1 MKGYDFDE
9 IIYRVFC
16 VMYLLLLGLGII
28 GVAMRLLPPMANTVA
43 DALEKE
49 PDNAVVVQDIF
60 QEPTVYYELTAEE
73 RDLIERVV
81 MGEAGG
87 EEYIGQQAVAQCI
100 LNACELTSARPAAI
114 IESLSYT
121 THRSEASQSVKDAVS
136 EVFDDGVKILPE
148 TAMYFYAPGL
158 VHSEWHET
166 QEYLCTIGCHRF
178 FARRG

>member
-1 MKGYDFDE
+1 MRD
-9 IIYRVFC
+9 RWSVFAG
-16 VMYLLLLGLGII
+16 LLL
-28 GVAMRLLPPMANTVA
+28 ALLFFVFFYYGKPRDVVA
-43 DALEKE
+43 DGVEKE
-49 PDNAVVVQDIF
+49 PENTVVVQDIF
-60 QEPTVYYELTAEE
+60 EEPQVTTVYYKLTAEE

-100 LNACELTSARPAAI
+100 LNACELVNARPAEI
-114 IESLSYT
+114 IDSLSYT
-121 THRSEASQSVKDAVS
+121 THRPEASQSVKDAVS

>member
-1 MKGYDFDE
+1 MRD
-9 IIYRVFC
+9 RWSVFAG
-16 VMYLLLLGLGII
+16 LLLALLFFVFFYYGKAEDDA
-28 GVAMRLLPPMANTVA
+28 VASG
-43 DALEKE
+43 LEKE
-49 PDNAVVVQDIF
+49 PDNAVVVQDIA
-60 QEPTVYYELTAEE
+60 QVPPVPTVYYELTAEE

-87 EEYIGQQAVAQCI
+87 EEYAGQLAVAQCI
-100 LNACELTSARPAAI
+100 LNACELRNARPAAI

-121 THRSEASQSVKDAVS
+121 THRPEASQSVKDAVS

-166 QEYLCTIGCHRF
+166 QTYIRTIGCHRF

>member
-1 MKGYDFDE
+1 MRD
-9 IIYRVFC
+9 RWSVFAG
-16 VMYLLLLGLGII
+16 LLLALLFFVFFYYGRAEDDSVASGL
-28 GVAMRLLPPMANTVA
+28 
-43 DALEKE
+43 EQ
-49 PDNAVVVQDIF
+49 DNAVVVQDIF
-60 QEPTVYYELTAEE
+60 QEPIVYYELTAEE

-87 EEYIGQQAVAQCI
+87 EEYAGQLAVAQCI
-100 LNACELTSARPAAI
+100 LNACELRNARPAAI

-121 THRSEASQSVKDAVS
+121 THRPEASQSVKDAVS
-136 EVFDDGVKILPE
+136 EVFDDGVKVLPE

>member
-1 MKGYDFDE
+1 MNRWKAAGGLLVSVLF
-9 IIYRVFC
+9 
-16 VMYLLLLGLGII
+16 VMA
-28 GVAMRLLPPMANTVA
+28 VAFTQAPTEDNSTEDAA
-43 DALEKE
+43 DN
-49 PDNAVVVQDIF
+49 DIVVQDIF
-60 QEPTVYYELTAEE
+60 QEPTFYYELTAEE

-87 EEYIGQQAVAQCI
+87 EEYAGQLAVAQCI
-100 LNACELTSARPAAI
+100 LNACELRSARPAAI

-121 THRSEASQSVKDAVS
+121 THRPEASQSVKDAVS
-136 EVFDDGVKILPE
+136 EVFDDGVKVLPL

>member
-1 MKGYDFDE
+1 MNRWKAAGGLLVSVLF
-9 IIYRVFC
+9 
-16 VMYLLLLGLGII
+16 VMA
-28 GVAMRLLPPMANTVA
+28 VAFTQAPTEDNSTEDAA
-43 DALEKE
+43 DN
-49 PDNAVVVQDIF
+49 DVVVQDIF
-60 QEPTVYYELTAEE
+60 QEPAVYYELTAEE

-87 EEYIGQQAVAQCI
+87 EEYAGQLAVAQCI
-100 LNACELTSARPAAI
+100 LNACELRNARPAAI

-121 THRSEASQSVKDAVS
+121 THRPKASQSAKDAVS
-136 EVFDDGVKILPE
+136 EVFDDGVKVLPE
-148 TAMYFYAPGL
+148 TAIYFYAPSL

>member
-1 MKGYDFDE
+1 MNDRWSFITGMLLALLFF
-9 IIYRVFC
+9 VFLYYGRAEDDS
-16 VMYLLLLGLGII
+16 VASGLEQE
-28 GVAMRLLPPMANTVA
+28 NT
-43 DALEKE
+43 
-49 PDNAVVVQDIF
+49 VVVQDIF
-60 QEPTVYYELTAEE
+60 DEPAVYYELTAEE

-87 EEYIGQQAVAQCI
+87 EEYAGQLAVAQCI
-100 LNACELTSARPAAI
+100 LNACELRGARPAAI

-121 THRSEASQSVKDAVS
+121 THRPEASQSVKDAVS
-136 EVFDDGVKILPE
+136 AVFDDGVKILPE

>member
-1 MKGYDFDE
+1 MNDRWSFITGMLLALLFF
-9 IIYRVFC
+9 VFLYYGRAEDDS
-16 VMYLLLLGLGII
+16 VDSGM
-28 GVAMRLLPPMANTVA
+28 
-43 DALEKE
+43 EQ
-49 PDNAVVVQDIF
+49 DNAVVVQDIF
-60 QEPTVYYELTAEE
+60 EDPVVYYELTAEE
-73 RDLIERVV
+73 RDLLERVV

-87 EEYIGQQAVAQCI
+87 EEYAGQLAVAQCI
-100 LNACELTSARPAAI
+100 LNACELRNARPAAI

-121 THRSEASQSVKDAVS
+121 THRPEASQSVKDAVS

-158 VHSEWHET
+158 VYSEWHET